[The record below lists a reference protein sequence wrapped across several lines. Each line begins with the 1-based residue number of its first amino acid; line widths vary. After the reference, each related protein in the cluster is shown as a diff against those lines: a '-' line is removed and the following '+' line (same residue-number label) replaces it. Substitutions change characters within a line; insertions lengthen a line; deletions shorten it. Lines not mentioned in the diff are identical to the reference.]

1 MRLISA
7 KHSLGTLF
15 ANHNDKIEKIISE
28 NYAVCQMKVERLMR
42 RIKNTLYISL
52 IVLGLTLN
60 PAKSL
65 LTKFK
70 LGPKDAFAL
79 TTSIPAEDQST
90 INKIKNEQ
98 TERGSMV
105 SVHVNK
111 KENGHTTVKMLEIP
125 EYQLSDVIVQWS
137 TLGHEINE
145 YTIHD
150 EAFIK
155 YVINNTDIRSFS
167 YMAKFPKLYF
177 LVKNKVAEPVLYG
190 GEIKKFFKTISFP
203 GWLKVAGAI
212 DEQGNYE
219 KGYEGL
225 STQKEALISLFE
237 TVLSRAL
244 EGSYTIVDL
253 YTDENG
259 DRKGR
264 LRFFES
270 SEQKDPTF
278 AQPIDVKLAFAL
290 IYLNLVR
297 ENPEDIGAKQELTKP
312 IVKELIVS
320 AELKDKVALLQRN
333 LFFSFNN

>member
-1 MRLISA
+1 M
-7 KHSLGTLF
+7 
-15 ANHNDKIEKIISE
+15 
-28 NYAVCQMKVERLMR
+28 Q
-42 RIKNTLYISL
+42 RIKNTLYICL

-60 PAKSL
+60 SANSL

-79 TTSIPAEDQST
+79 TTSIPDEDQST

-125 EYQLSDVIVQWS
+125 EYQLSDVISQWS

-145 YTIHD
+145 YTIHND
-150 EAFIK
+150 AFIK
-155 YVINNTDIRSFS
+155 HLINNSDIRLFS

-177 LVKNKVAEPVLYG
+177 LVRNKIAEPILYG
-190 GEIKKFFKTISFP
+190 GEIKKLFKTISFP
-203 GWLKVAGAI
+203 GWLKVAGVI
-212 DEQGNYE
+212 DEQGIYE
-219 KGYEGL
+219 KGYEDL

-237 TVLSRAL
+237 AVLSRAVK
-244 EGSYTIVDL
+244 GSYTIVDL

-264 LRFFES
+264 FKFFES
-270 SEQKDPTF
+270 SEQTDPTF
-278 AQPIDVKLAFAL
+278 AQPIDAKLAFVL
-290 IYLNLVR
+290 IYLNLVQ
-297 ENPEDIGAKQELTKP
+297 ENPEDIGAKQDLTRP
-312 IVKELIVS
+312 IVEKLIVS
-320 AELKDKVALLQRN
+320 AESKGKVALLQRN
-333 LFFSFNN
+333 LSFNLNN